1 MNGEIQL
8 DKINNKKKINALKKV
23 KNVFRLKLF
32 IFVITVIIIN
42 IVSLYLW
49 NNYRIVTDEKGE
61 KTIERVT
68 FNSKYINNQTNVII
82 KTKQRVDENTID
94 GYIYQTI
101 ILTINEN
108 GKCIN
113 TREKREGYTKEGI
126 QVEYSKLKEI
136 EDVADVYSNVEIIDN
151 SIYYNDNTRNNLLRD
166 KIIDDIKVSTEL
178 QSVEEY

>member
-1 MNGEIQL
+1 M
-8 DKINNKKKINALKKV
+8 
-23 KNVFRLKLF
+23 FH
-32 IFVITVIIIN
+32 FVIN
-42 IVSLYLW
+42 LELP
-49 NNYRIVTDEKGE
+49 
-61 KTIERVT
+61 
-68 FNSKYINNQTNVII
+68 